1 MIQMDRQ
8 YSINDIEPL
17 LLNKS
22 LEQLNEAERSF
33 LEQQLGKE
41 NQILAYQQ
49 MLQMNSMFLDTNE
62 MPVVRPKESIRLAVR
77 AKMIKKQTPQ
87 KKGFEAIFMGLFAW
101 MSIKSPVYRTSLA
114 LVMMMAMA
122 WSGSYNSIVGERGVL
137 LTDTLTRSINVPMRV
152 LADSNN
158 RSSAQPT
165 QWRGLDSFSVR
176 NNFGDLFRRQ

>member
-1 MIQMDRQ
+1 MDRQ

-17 LLNKS
+17 LLSKT
-22 LEQLNEAERSF
+22 LEQLSEQERGF
-33 LEQQLGKE
+33 LQAHLGKE
-41 NQILAYQQ
+41 EQILAYQQ
-49 MLQMNSMFLDTNE
+49 MLQMNRMFLDANE
-62 MPVVRPKESIRLAVR
+62 MPVVRPKESIRLAIR
-77 AKMIKKQTPQ
+77 AKMIQKQTPQ
-87 KKGFEAIFMGLFAW
+87 KKGFEAIFMSLFAW

-137 LTDTLTRSINVPMRV
+137 LTDTLSRSINVPVRV

-158 RSSAQPT
+158 RHSAKPT

-176 NNFGDLFRRQ
+176 SNMGDLFRRQ